1 LIIEPW
7 IWKAAAIIFGLSLI
21 LAIMVIV
28 CMANELMQIH
38 KSMTAVGKTA
48 RELTKFIKGGIVRR
62 KQSINKSET
71 QKMIDEILE
80 RGQ

>member
-7 IWKAAAIIFGLSLI
+7 IWKAAATIFALSTIVSIMVVVYMAKENLQLHKKLI
-21 LAIMVIV
+21 LYFRRDNHYGDLLLEAYT
-28 CMANELMQIH
+28 
-38 KSMTAVGKTA
+38 KSKS
-48 RELTKFIKGGIVRR
+48 K
-62 KQSINKSET
+62 SKSET